1 MIPQPRLQALSCR
14 TAITLLRT
22 TSACFLSL
30 LRALDWAT
38 GESPGG
44 VIQARRNKTDP
55 SVPLPPVFHL
65 WRQEGPRAACRTPL
79 WPLDGGA
86 EHNLFSNYYSII
98 TQSNPRRSVVAVG
111 GTAKGKDR
119 WGEGE
124 QQRARIEAMIRG
136 PWGVPSPSAL
146 PVGIQVM
153 KTASI
158 YWGLA

>member
-44 VIQARRNKTDP
+44 VIQAKRNKPLSP
-55 SVPLPPVFHL
+55 SPSRFSSREAGRP
-65 WRQEGPRAACRTPL
+65 WAACRTPL

-86 EHNLFSNYYSII
+86 EHNLFFNYYSII

-146 PVGIQVM
+146 PVGIQVI